1 MTDVEKIKFL
11 REIPVGV
18 LEHWARC
25 FRDGTV
31 QDEYGEEI
39 SNLLLEHVKEK
50 NHMTYIGAV
59 KKDGDSWLMG
69 YGRNMLDVRDGLK
82 DRSDKDQFETLRV
95 WKVVEISHPF
105 AITYHR
111 VSLKKL
117 KDLLERKGAR
127 EVIV

>member
-1 MTDVEKIKFL
+1 MKLL

-18 LEHWARC
+18 LEHWAEC
-25 FRDGTV
+25 FKNGTV

-39 SNLLLEHVKEK
+39 SNLFLEHIKEK
-50 NHMTYIGAV
+50 NYMTYIGAI
-59 KKDGDSWLMG
+59 KKDSGWLMG

-95 WKVVEISHPF
+95 WKVVRISHPF
-105 AITYHR
+105 AITYNR
-111 VSLKKL
+111 VSLEKL
-117 KDLLERKGAR
+117 KDVLKRQGAR